1 MIRYEEM
8 GETQWFLTP
17 IKCDEDSFSTLTRSV
32 LMIVHNLLNESLS
45 HLIGVRNFVFL
56 TFLHILP

>member
-17 IKCDEDSFSTLTRSV
+17 IKCDKDSFSTLTRSV

-45 HLIGVRNFVFL
+45 HLIGVRNYCVS
-56 TFLHILP
+56 HISS